1 MKKYIKPSFEVVS
14 LKSSV
19 DIAANSYKSIADGM
33 INDYLHSN
41 GKTYTISK
49 YAVTGSGNEAQV

>member
-19 DIAANSYKSIADGM
+19 DIAASYSTIRKSM
-33 INDYLHSN
+33 ISKALNEQN
-41 GKTYTISK
+41 YTISQ
-49 YAVTGSGNEAQV
+49 YAVTGSGNKA

>member
-1 MKKYIKPSFEVVS
+1 MKKYIKPSFEVVI

-19 DIAANSYKSIADGM
+19 DIAASYSTIRKSM
-33 INDYLHSN
+33 ISKALNEQN
-41 GKTYTISK
+41 YTISQ